1 MHPISTAKA
10 ESTAPEPTF
19 SETLQK
25 ESNVMEILSIAVSIF
40 LSDYFRMSFEKWF
53 GFSFSAAIALGIFLA
68 FTVSW
73 FVHRPKKIFRR
84 FQATS
89 RNYFVSLA
97 VLAAAIFIVGR
108 IMHF

>member
-10 ESTAPEPTF
+10 ESTATEPAV

-25 ESNVMEILSIAVSIF
+25 ESDVMEILSIAVSVF
-40 LSDYFRMSFEKWF
+40 LTDYFRMGFEKWF
-53 GFSFSAAIALGIFLA
+53 GISSSAAIALGVFLA

-84 FQATS
+84 FEATTG
-89 RNYFVSLA
+89 NYFVGLA
-97 VLAAAIFIVGR
+97 VLATAIFIIGR